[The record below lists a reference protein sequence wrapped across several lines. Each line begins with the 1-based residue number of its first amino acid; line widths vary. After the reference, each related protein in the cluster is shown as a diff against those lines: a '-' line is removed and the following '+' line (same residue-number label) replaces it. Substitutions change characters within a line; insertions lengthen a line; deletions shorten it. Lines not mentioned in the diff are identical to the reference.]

1 MVYITCLRH
10 IVKIYPI
17 RQVNGMNFERKI
29 KPRDAKSNPMQAVFA
44 SVFAMFIISGLL
56 LLVLALLLYK
66 MELSESV
73 VKIGIVVIY
82 VVSGLLGGFFMG
94 KIMREQK
101 YLWGLAAGVIYFVV
115 LLIVSALVGGG
126 FDMDIAK
133 VATTLI
139 LCAASGMAGGM
150 IS

>member
-1 MVYITCLRH
+1 MKFEHR
-10 IVKIYPI
+10 VKS
-17 RQVNGMNFERKI
+17 
-29 KPRDAKSNPMQAVFA
+29 RDAKGNPANAVFA
-44 SVFAMFIISGLL
+44 SVFVMFIISGLL
-56 LLVLALLLYK
+56 LLLLALLLYK
-66 MELSESV
+66 MELTESV

-82 VVSGLLGGFFMG
+82 VVSGLLGGFLMG

-101 YLWGLAAGVIYFVV
+101 FLWGLAAGAVYFAV
-115 LLIVSALVGGG
+115 LFVASALIKGG

>member
-1 MVYITCLRH
+1 MEMKL
-10 IVKIYPI
+10 
-17 RQVNGMNFERKI
+17 ERRV
-29 KPRDAKSNPMQAVFA
+29 KPREAKGNPAHAIFV
-44 SVFAMFIISGLL
+44 SVFVMFIISGLL
-56 LLVLALLLYK
+56 LLLLALLLYK
-66 MELSESV
+66 MELTESV

-82 VVSGLLGGFFMG
+82 VLAGLLGGFLMG

-101 YLWGLAAGVIYFVV
+101 YLWGLAAGTVYFVV
-115 LLIVSALVGGG
+115 LFAASAIVKGGL
-126 FDMDIAK
+126 DMDMAK

>member
-1 MVYITCLRH
+1 
-10 IVKIYPI
+10 
-17 RQVNGMNFERKI
+17 MNLERRA
-29 KPRDAKSNPMQAVFA
+29 KPRDAKGNPVNAIFAAVF
-44 SVFAMFIISGLL
+44 VMFIISGLL

-73 VKIGIVVIY
+73 VKIGVVVIY
-82 VVSGLLGGFFMG
+82 VVSGLLGGFLMG

-101 YLWGLAAGVIYFVV
+101 YLWGLAAGAIYFVV
-115 LLIVSALVGGG
+115 LFVASALVKGG

-133 VATTLI
+133 VVTTLI

-150 IS
+150 VS

>member
-1 MVYITCLRH
+1 
-10 IVKIYPI
+10 
-17 RQVNGMNFERKI
+17 MNLERRA
-29 KPRDAKSNPMQAVFA
+29 KPRDAKGNQVNAIFAAVF
-44 SVFAMFIISGLL
+44 VMFIISGLL

-73 VKIGIVVIY
+73 VKIGVVVIY
-82 VVSGLLGGFFMG
+82 VVSGLLGGFLMG

-101 YLWGLAAGVIYFVV
+101 YLWGLAAGAIYFVV
-115 LLIVSALVGGG
+115 LFVASALVKGG

-133 VATTLI
+133 VVTTLI

-150 IS
+150 VS